1 MQLAG
6 LGQLE
11 MASQIIDGSLD
22 LQRQRVELVG
32 IWLMAAGEARKSTQL
47 AGETESAPME
57 DQQLQLLP
65 RGCQSSMRTIWSA
78 S

>member
-11 MASQIIDGSLD
+11 MAGQIIDGSLD

-32 IWLMAAGEARKSTQL
+32 IWLM
-47 AGETESAPME
+47 
-57 DQQLQLLP
+57 
-65 RGCQSSMRTIWSA
+65 GCR
-78 S
+78 